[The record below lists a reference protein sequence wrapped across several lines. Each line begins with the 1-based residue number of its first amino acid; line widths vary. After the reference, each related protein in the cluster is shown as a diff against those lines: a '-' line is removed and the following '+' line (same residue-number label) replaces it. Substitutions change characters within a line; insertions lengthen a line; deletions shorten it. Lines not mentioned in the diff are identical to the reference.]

1 VSAISSIRLPSGHL
15 YSLPAAQ
22 TSASVAGA
30 GDAASDSSP
39 GPAAEVSG
47 ATAMLGLKNE
57 AVIGALIQ
65 SLLVSSQIGTFAPA
79 AFPTSSPEPQVA
91 PQVNQV
97 S

>member
-1 VSAISSIRLPSGHL
+1 VSAISSI
-15 YSLPAAQ
+15 SLPAVNLFSLPS
-22 TSASVAGA
+22 TSTAASVAGA
-30 GDAASDSSP
+30 ADTATDSGP

-47 ATAMLGLKNE
+47 ATAQLGLKNE

-79 AFPTSSPEPQVA
+79 TFPARSPAPQVA

>member
-1 VSAISSIRLPSGHL
+1 VSVISSIRLPSGHL

-22 TSASVAGA
+22 TSASVASVA
-30 GDAASDSSP
+30 EAASDASP

-47 ATAMLGLKNE
+47 ATAKLGLKNE
-57 AVIGALIQ
+57 AVVGALIQ

-79 AFPTSSPEPQVA
+79 AFPADSPEPQVA